1 MYDPSAQTKK
11 DPGYIAALPRVA
23 IQAFCETPE
32 ISDAMQAASVD
43 RRMDKTHLKV
53 QMGGAAAAAE
63 SYRYSPTPNVIIL
76 ESVNGRGEIL
86 THLDTL
92 AEVCDAGTKVV
103 VIGHINDVVL
113 YRELVRRGIS
123 DYLIAPIST
132 IEIVRA
138 LSDLFAAPDA
148 EPVGRTIAIVGTR
161 GGIGT
166 STIAHNVSYA
176 LGRQLNIETVLV
188 DLDLPFGTA
197 GLDFNQDPL
206 QGIADAVFAPDRLDA
221 NLLDRLTTACGE
233 HLNLLAAPAT
243 LDRLYDFAET
253 SFDGVVEL
261 LQSSV
266 PAIVLDVP
274 HMWTGWT
281 RRLLVGAD
289 RIVMVASPD
298 LASLRNAKNM
308 LDVFR
313 QARQHDAKPH
323 LVMNMVG
330 VPKRPEIAVA
340 EFGQDTRSGGGR
352 RDRFRSC
359 PVRLRVEQR
368 PDDRGDAGPLEAGGN
383 AARHR
388 AARHRAKRD
397 ADAEEIDVRPAPV
410 PNLEIEGSSLTG
422 LISRPECQD
431 PVQARTMRT

>member
-1 MYDPSAQTKK
+1 MSMQDFSVQTKSR
-11 DPGYIAALPRVA
+11 DQSYIASLPRVA

-32 ISDAMQAASVD
+32 ISSAMQAASGD

-63 SYRYSPTPNVIIL
+63 SYRYSPTPNVVIL
-76 ESVNGRGEIL
+76 ESVNGRDEIL
-86 THLDTL
+86 GHLDTL

-113 YRELVRRGIS
+113 YRELVRRGVS
-123 DYLIAPIST
+123 EYLIAPITT

-138 LSDLFAAPDA
+138 LAELFAAPDA
-148 EPVGRTIAIVGTR
+148 EPVGRTIAVIGTR
-161 GGIGT
+161 GGVGA
-166 STIAHNVSYA
+166 STVAHNIGYA
-176 LGRQLNIETVLV
+176 IGRQLHIETVIA
-188 DLDLPFGTA
+188 DLDLPFGTG

-221 NLLDRLTTACGE
+221 NLLDRLTSACGE

-243 LDRLYDFAET
+243 LDRLYDFDEK
-253 SFDGVVEL
+253 SFDNVIEL

-281 RRLLVGAD
+281 RRLMVGAD
-289 RIVMVASPD
+289 QIIIVAGPD

-313 QARQHDAKPH
+313 QARQHDAKPI

-330 VPKRPEIAVA
+330 VPKRPEIAVG
-340 EFGQDTRSGGGR
+340 EFGKTLDL
-352 RDRFRSC
+352 
-359 PVRLRVEQR
+359 PVSAVISFDPALF
-368 PDDRGDAGPLEAGGN
+368 G
-383 AARHR
+383 AASNNGQMI
-388 AARHRAKRD
+388 
-397 ADAEEIDVRPAPV
+397 AE
-410 PNLEIEGSSLTG
+410 L
-422 LISRPECQD
+422 
-431 PVQARTMRT
+431 QARSKPAETLLDLARLVTGRSETRLQKKSLLSPLLLKFSKKKA

>member
-1 MYDPSAQTKK
+1 MSMQEFSVQTKAK
-11 DPGYIAALPRVA
+11 DQSYIAALPRVA
-23 IQAFCETPE
+23 IQAFCETGE
-32 ISDAMQAASVD
+32 VSSAMQAAASD

-76 ESVNGRGEIL
+76 ESVNGRDEIL
-86 THLDTL
+86 GHLDTL

-103 VIGHINDVVL
+103 VIGHINDVIL
-113 YRELVRRGIS
+113 YRELVRRGVS
-123 DYLIAPIST
+123 EYLIAPITT

-148 EPVGRTIAIVGTR
+148 EPVGRTIAVVGTR
-161 GGIGT
+161 GGVGA
-166 STIAHNVSYA
+166 STIAHNIGYA
-176 LGRQLNIETVLV
+176 IARQLHIETVIA
-188 DLDLPFGTA
+188 DLDLPFGTG

-221 NLLDRLTTACGE
+221 NLLDRLTSACGE

-253 SFDGVVEL
+253 SFDNVIEL

-281 RRLLVGAD
+281 RRLMVGAD
-289 RIVMVASPD
+289 QIVIVASPD

-313 QARQHDAKPH
+313 QARQHDAKPI

-330 VPKRPEIAVA
+330 VPKRPEIAVS
-340 EFGQDTRSGGGR
+340 EFGKTLDLSVSAVINFDPALFGAASNNGQMIAEIQARSKPAETLLDLARLVTGRSETRSQKK
-352 RDRFRSC
+352 S
-359 PVRLRVEQR
+359 LL
-368 PDDRGDAGPLEAGGN
+368 APLLL
-383 AARHR
+383 
-388 AARHRAKRD
+388 K
-397 ADAEEIDVRPAPV
+397 
-410 PNLEIEGSSLTG
+410 
-422 LISRPECQD
+422 ISKKK
-431 PVQARTMRT
+431 V